1 MSKELNLVIL
11 LCLVVFCGYIT
22 HTLFLAQNS
31 IKQRL
36 IAIEVKIDHE
46 KRLKAIEEKLK

>member
-1 MSKELNLVIL
+1 MSKELNLAIL
-11 LCLVVFCGYIT
+11 LSLVVFCGYIT

-36 IAIEVKIDHE
+36 IAIEIKYEYE
-46 KRLKAIEEKLK
+46 KRLKAIEDKLK

>member
-1 MSKELNLVIL
+1 MSKELNLFIMIS
-11 LCLVVFCGYIT
+11 LVVFCGYIT

-36 IAIEVKIDHE
+36 VAIEIKYECE
-46 KRLKAIEEKLK
+46 KRFKLIEEKLK